1 MIPRIS
7 VIMSV
12 YNAERHLADAIRSIL
27 NQTFTDFEFLIV
39 NDGSRDSSAAIMD
52 AFAESD
58 PRIRVIRQENRGLIA
73 SLNRMLD
80 EARAPL
86 VARMD
91 ADDISLPTRFERQIA
106 FLSEH
111 TDHGVVGTNTHELD
125 EGGIIFECSDLHP
138 LDHFGIATAME
149 YRSPICHPS
158 VMMRRDAI
166 LAVGGYRR
174 PYTHCEDYDLWLRLL
189 ERTRLANLPDR
200 LLLYRR
206 SPGQV
211 SARHEIDQ
219 KIGAAL
225 AWAAHL
231 ERAAGRSDPT
241 VGLQN
246 VPVLDALDILFAQ
259 DGVTR
264 AVRSKVALGLI
275 YSATAMRGRGFD
287 LLLRHINDD
296 GYRDGLW
303 RTVVRLITFRQP
315 FRAFR
320 LATALI
326 RNTLVLRAPQQR
338 SAMHINSQ
346 INNKLINYIIT
357 HFP

>member
-12 YNAERHLADAIRSIL
+12 FNAEWHLADAIRSIL
-27 NQTFTDFEFLIV
+27 DQTFTDFEFLIV
-39 NDGSRDSSAAIMD
+39 DDGSRDGSAKIMD
-52 AFAESD
+52 AFAAADS
-58 PRIRVIRQENRGLIA
+58 RIRVIRQENRGLIA

-91 ADDISLPTRFERQIA
+91 ADDISLPTRFERQVA
-106 FLSEH
+106 FLNEH
-111 TDHGVVGTNTHELD
+111 ADHAVVGTNTHELD
-125 EGGIIFECSDLHP
+125 EQGTIFECTDLHP
-138 LDHFGIATAME
+138 LDHPSIARAME
-149 YRSPICHPS
+149 HRSPICHPS

-166 LAVGGYRR
+166 LAVGGYRL
-174 PYTHCEDYDLWLRLL
+174 PYVHCEDYDLWLRLL

-211 SARHEIDQ
+211 SAQHVVDQ

-231 ERAAGRSDPT
+231 ERAVGCSDPT

-246 VPVLDALDILFAQ
+246 LPVLDTLDTMFAQ
-259 DGVTR
+259 AGVAR

-275 YSATAMRGRGFD
+275 YSASAMRGRGFD
-287 LLLRHINDD
+287 LLLRHIGD
-296 GYRDGLW
+296 GGDRNGLW
-303 RTVVRLITFRQP
+303 RTVLRLLIFRQP
-315 FRAFR
+315 LGACR
-320 LATALI
+320 LAAAL
-326 RNTLVLRAPQQR
+326 LRHTPVPGQR
-338 SAMHINSQ
+338 
-346 INNKLINYIIT
+346 T
-357 HFP
+357 

>member
-39 NDGSRDSSAAIMD
+39 DDGSRDSSAAIMD
-52 AFAESD
+52 AFAVSD
-58 PRIRVIRQENRGLIA
+58 PRIRVIRQENRGLIV

-125 EGGIIFECSDLHP
+125 EDGTVFECSDLHP
-138 LDHFGIATAME
+138 LDHPSIATAME
-149 YRSPICHPS
+149 HRSPICHPS
-158 VMMRRDAI
+158 VLMRREAI
-166 LAVGGYRR
+166 LAAGGYRP
-174 PYTHCEDYDLWLRLL
+174 PYVHCEDYDLWLRLL
-189 ERTRLANLPDR
+189 DRTRLANLPDR

-211 SARHEIDQ
+211 SAQHEIDQ

-246 VPVLDALDILFAQ
+246 VPVLDTLDTLFAQ
-259 DGVTR
+259 AGVAR

-275 YSATAMRGRGFD
+275 YSAPAMRGRGFD
-287 LLLRHINDD
+287 LLLRHIGD
-296 GYRDGLW
+296 GGDRKKLW
-303 RTVVRLITFRQP
+303 RTVLRLLIFRQP
-315 FRAFR
+315 LRAFR
-320 LATALI
+320 LAAALLWP
-326 RNTLVLRAPQQR
+326 TLVPGQP
-338 SAMHINSQ
+338 
-346 INNKLINYIIT
+346 T
-357 HFP
+357 